1 MDKGEKAIVERTT
14 EHLIE
19 TLGNDIERCHAAL
32 VDSIDDGEIDADGSV
47 SADYEYHA
55 RHLIRTVIAYIEAV
69 TFSVKVY
76 SVQKCMDSG
85 IDVTDH
91 ERYLTVEVEGKLN
104 EKGEIYERPTKI
116 RLAQNVRFAFRL
128 LEKANGQPTKFD
140 PSEKWWSC
148 FKETIRVRDRLA
160 HPRMPADIDV
170 SGAEII
176 SALEAKNGFSR
187 ILMPDDNEA

>member
-1 MDKGEKAIVERTT
+1 MERTT
-14 EHLIE
+14 QHLIE
-19 TLGNDIERCHAAL
+19 TLGDDIDRCHASL
-32 VDSIDDGEIDADGSV
+32 IDSIDEGDIDAEGSV
-47 SADYEYHA
+47 SADYEHHA
-55 RHLIRTVIAYIEAV
+55 RHLIRAVIAYIEAV

-76 SVQKCMDSG
+76 SIQKCMDSG
-85 IDVTDH
+85 IEVSDH
-91 ERYLTVEVEGKLN
+91 ERYLTVEVAGQLN
-104 EKGEIYERPTKI
+104 EKGEIFERPAKI

-148 FKETIRVRDRLA
+148 FKETIRVRDRLT

-176 SALEAKNGFSR
+176 SAIEAKNGFSR
-187 ILMPDDNEA
+187 ILIPDEDE